1 MKNKNLLILLL
12 IAALIALG
20 GLIELIL
27 TQFEKGGLFLSL
39 GLSFV
44 NLFGLILLLRNSSL
58 TKTIYIRI
66 ISILIA
72 IIIIGAM
79 FKIMHWPGSSIMLSI
94 GLMGI
99 PSVYS
104 FRFIKK
110 PVKQLLDILK
120 LAWVVTS
127 TIIALGVILHLFPR
141 DLTYLPNIIMLATI
155 LHFAIICI
163 KNKEL
168 LER

>member
-1 MKNKNLLILLL
+1 MKNKNLLIILL
-12 IAALIALG
+12 IATLIALG
-20 GLIELIL
+20 GLVALIL

-66 ISILIA
+66 ISFLIA

-79 FKIMHWPGSSIMLSI
+79 FKIMHWPGSAIMLSI
-94 GLMGI
+94 GLIGI
-99 PSVYS
+99 PIVYS

-110 PVKQLLDILK
+110 TVKQLLDILK
-120 LAWVVTS
+120 LAWVVTI
-127 TIIALGVILHLFPR
+127 TIIALGVTLHWFPR

-155 LHFAIICI
+155 VHFAIICI